1 VRDLR
6 RRGYPHRLEP
16 AELVAA
22 IGSAELATA
31 AGFVLE
37 AAARRTPVLLDGLAA
52 VAAALLAY
60 EAKPRAVRWWRLADR
75 TPVPAH
81 ELAAT
86 TMALE
91 PVLDLGLR
99 LADGTAGALAV
110 TVLRAAVRMVLTD
123 SAAVGS
129 ASTGDESAD
138 GSADNGSADN
148 ADQDATGDV
157 PADRGER

>member
-1 VRDLR
+1 
-6 RRGYPHRLEP
+6 
-16 AELVAA
+16 
-22 IGSAELATA
+22 
-31 AGFVLE
+31 
-37 AAARRTPVLLDGLAA
+37 
-52 VAAALLAY
+52 
-60 EAKPRAVRWWRLADR
+60 
-75 TPVPAH
+75 
-81 ELAAT
+81 
-86 TMALE
+86 MALE